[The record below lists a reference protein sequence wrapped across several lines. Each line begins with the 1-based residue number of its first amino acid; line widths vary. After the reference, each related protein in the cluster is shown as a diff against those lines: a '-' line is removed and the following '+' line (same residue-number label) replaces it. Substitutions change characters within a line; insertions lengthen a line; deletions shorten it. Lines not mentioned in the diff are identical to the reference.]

1 MRVFPATAGLLV
13 RDPVKTDRLP
23 VEGREVEDSPYWQ
36 RLLACGDVSLQAPE
50 VVIEE
55 SIEEPVTD
63 DQAAPEADP
72 IDDEGAAQ

>member
-1 MRVFPATAGLLV
+1 MKVFPAAGLLV

-50 VVIEE
+50 AAIEQP
-55 SIEEPVTD
+55 IEAPGAD
-63 DQAAPEADP
+63 DQPAPEADP
-72 IDDEGAAQ
+72 LDDEGANQ